1 MEAYQKCEEIGGFL
15 AEPRTRRFVV
25 HTYSYDVHTY
35 MLVQKLSTLVQEIKY
50 KWHRKPEETK

>member
-25 HTYSYDVHTY
+25 HTYIRRTY